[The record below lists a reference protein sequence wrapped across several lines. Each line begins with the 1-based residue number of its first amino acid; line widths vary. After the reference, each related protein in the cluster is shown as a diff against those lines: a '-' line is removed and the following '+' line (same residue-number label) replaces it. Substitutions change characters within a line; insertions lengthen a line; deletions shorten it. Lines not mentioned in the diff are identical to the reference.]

1 MLHRQY
7 ILGLIGATLLSWIS
21 LFLVVTKLSPFT
33 QPLFSLMAFYLSLTL
48 ALSGLF
54 SIIFYTLRR
63 WVNHSEIRN
72 THLSSSLRQGT
83 LIALL
88 LVIGLGFQ
96 RLRILTWW
104 DGLLI
109 LAIILMIEFWFMGRD
124 QH

>member
-7 ILGLIGATLLSWIS
+7 ILGLIGATVLSWAS
-21 LFLVVTKLSPFT
+21 LVLVLNKLSPFT
-33 QPLFSLMAFYLSLTL
+33 QPLFSLTAFYLSLTL

-54 SIIFYTLRR
+54 SVIFYGLRR
-63 WVNHSEIRN
+63 WVNLSEIRN
-72 THLSSSLRQGT
+72 AHLTSSLRQGT

-109 LAIILMIEFWFMGRD
+109 LAIVLMIEFWFMGRD
-124 QH
+124 R